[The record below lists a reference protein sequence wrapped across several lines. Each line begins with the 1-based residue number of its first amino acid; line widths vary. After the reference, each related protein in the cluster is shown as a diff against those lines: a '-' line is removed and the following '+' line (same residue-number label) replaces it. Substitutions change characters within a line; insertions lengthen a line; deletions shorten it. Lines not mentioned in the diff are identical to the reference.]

1 MNDLLLNPE
10 NRVTEEN
17 TDISLREF
25 WNRRIRT
32 RRMAA

>member
-1 MNDLLLNPE
+1 MNDLLLKPE
-10 NRVTEEN
+10 NRVTEEDA
-17 TDISLREF
+17 DISLRGF